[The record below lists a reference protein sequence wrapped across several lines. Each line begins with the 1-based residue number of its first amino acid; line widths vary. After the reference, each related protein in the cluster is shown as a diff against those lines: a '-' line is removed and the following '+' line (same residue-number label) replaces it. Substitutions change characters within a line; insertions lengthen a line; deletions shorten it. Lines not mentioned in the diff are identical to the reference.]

1 MIIYINID
9 MREYHM
15 HVQYRVIYTSE
26 NTNINNHLS
35 ELLFVMTNILNKAHV
50 KYLILIFIFYI

>member
-26 NTNINNHLS
+26 NTSFNNHL
-35 ELLFVMTNILNKAHV
+35 LFVLTNILKHM
-50 KYLILIFIFYI
+50 